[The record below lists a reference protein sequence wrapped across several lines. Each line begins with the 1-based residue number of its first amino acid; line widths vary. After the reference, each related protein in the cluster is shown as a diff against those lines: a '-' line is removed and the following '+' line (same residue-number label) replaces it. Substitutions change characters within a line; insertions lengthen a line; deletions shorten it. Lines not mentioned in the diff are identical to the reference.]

1 MVGVLLQQRT
11 QFSTYL
17 ASLISIGLAL
27 SMQFQKSQLWKLL
40 AFGLFNGMSLG
51 GLVKVATLVNPAI
64 VPIALGSTGLIFS
77 SFAAAATLSTR
88 RSLLYL
94 YGGLGSALSLFSL
107 TGLANMYFQSRSLFN
122 FNLYGGLA
130 MFMGYVIADSQLI
143 IERADQGD
151 DDYVTHAWLLFTD
164 LSAMFSRIL
173 IILLEQKEEEEKKKR
188 RSRRDG
194 SRGGQDNEFYD

>member
-1 MVGVLLQQRT
+1 
-11 QFSTYL
+11 
-17 ASLISIGLAL
+17 
-27 SMQFQKSQLWKLL
+27 
-40 AFGLFNGMSLG
+40 
-51 GLVKVATLVNPAI
+51 
-64 VPIALGSTGLIFS
+64 
-77 SFAAAATLSTR
+77 
-88 RSLLYL
+88 
-94 YGGLGSALSLFSL
+94 
-107 TGLANMYFQSRSLFN
+107 
-122 FNLYGGLA
+122 